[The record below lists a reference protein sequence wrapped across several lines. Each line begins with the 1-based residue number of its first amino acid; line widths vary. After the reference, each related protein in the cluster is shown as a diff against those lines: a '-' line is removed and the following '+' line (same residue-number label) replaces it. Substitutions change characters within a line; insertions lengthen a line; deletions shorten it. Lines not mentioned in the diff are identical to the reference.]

1 VFREWVTTPSERQ
14 IRMPWRLATAAHIC
28 RDLGSTSSWVWPV
41 FCDGL
46 FFDVFCFTSF
56 FFFLCVCV
64 SLQMPFFEACP
75 QTRKWYD
82 QQWVSVGQISI
93 KYLSGCN
100 KKTAWSNPSS
110 DGHRDFY
117 PTWPPAQKKNIM
129 SHVANTLHAH
139 HWGAFPT
146 PLMPSD
152 RIHDVS

>member
-1 VFREWVTTPSERQ
+1 MGHNP
-14 IRMPWRLATAAHIC
+14 IRATNSHAMEAGHRSTHLPGPRLHQQ
-28 RDLGSTSSWVWPV
+28 LGMACFLRWPV
-41 FCDGL
+41 FWCFL
-46 FFDVFCFTSF
+46 FHQF
-56 FFFLCVCV
+56 FFFVCV

-152 RIHDVS
+152 RIHEVS